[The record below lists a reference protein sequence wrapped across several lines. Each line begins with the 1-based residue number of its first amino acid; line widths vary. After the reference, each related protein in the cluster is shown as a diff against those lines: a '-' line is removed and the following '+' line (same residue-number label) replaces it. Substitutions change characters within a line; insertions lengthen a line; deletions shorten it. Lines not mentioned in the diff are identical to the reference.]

1 VTEQPDPPPSAPG
14 VRDRVR
20 RWWVDT
26 VLANSRLLAAALTA
40 CAALAATHP
49 PGQGPLAAAPPPVDP
64 ITQRVVPLDLGVTV
78 FSMWR
83 DWDQHDELLQLA
95 KETGSS
101 WLRVDV
107 GWCSLEEAGP
117 GQVSDWYQGRLD
129 VTADT
134 AKKLGMKLLIQI
146 GCAPKWA
153 GGTDFNSYPTD
164 PGQFERVT
172 RYLADRYR
180 GRVVAWEIWNEPNC
194 IGGCGNG
201 SPEQFVSALKAGYR
215 GVKAGDPDALVVSGG
230 TSGNDVDWLRRMYDA
245 GGQGSFDA
253 LAVHPYQDPATAP
266 PDAPSQNGTYRLSTL
281 PKVHELMVANGDGT
295 KTIWLTEFGWTT
307 ARAGPRPGVD
317 EDTQARF
324 LRQSVRQI
332 ETQYPYVSHAIW
344 FTLRDRD
351 DSTPYENNFG
361 LLHVHGSA
369 KPSFS
374 ALQKANSDL
383 LAGR

>member
-1 VTEQPDPPPSAPG
+1 
-14 VRDRVR
+14 
-20 RWWVDT
+20 
-26 VLANSRLLAAALTA
+26 
-40 CAALAATHP
+40 
-49 PGQGPLAAAPPPVDP
+49 
-64 ITQRVVPLDLGVTV
+64 
-78 FSMWR
+78 
-83 DWDQHDELLQLA
+83 
-95 KETGSS
+95 
-101 WLRVDV
+101 
-107 GWCSLEEAGP
+107 
-117 GQVSDWYQGRLD
+117 
-129 VTADT
+129 
-134 AKKLGMKLLIQI
+134 
-146 GCAPKWA
+146 
-153 GGTDFNSYPTD
+153 
-164 PGQFERVT
+164 
-172 RYLADRYR
+172 
-180 GRVVAWEIWNEPNC
+180 
-194 IGGCGNG
+194 
-201 SPEQFVSALKAGYR
+201 
-215 GVKAGDPDALVVSGG
+215 VKAGDPDALVVSGG
-230 TSGNDVDWLRRMYDA
+230 TSGNDVDWLRRMYAA
-245 GGQGSFDA
+245 GAQGSFDA

-361 LLHVHGSA
+361 LLHVHGSS